1 MIKEIKI
8 ANKKAGDSH
17 PCFIIAE
24 AGSNHNGRLSLA
36 KKLVDVA
43 VLAGADA
50 VKFQHFSAEWL
61 YPQKSKTVR
70 YLKEMGIKKPIYEV
84 IKDIEISDPE
94 QWTRQLSSYCK
105 KKGIIF
111 FSFPLS
117 EQDADILSPYVPVFK
132 IGSYEITH
140 LPLIKHIAKKGKPL
154 IISTGTA
161 TIREI
166 RQAVRAAQS
175 VGNNKVCLMQC
186 TAKYPAPLDSLNTRV
201 ISALKKEFK
210 VPVGLSDHSLHPL
223 YGAAAALACGANLYE
238 KHFTL
243 SRKMKGPDHSFA
255 LEPEELAECVSL
267 IRNIEKALGS
277 ENKTLQKVEKELFNF
292 RRAVYVIKPIKAGER
307 LTKIN
312 TRILRKPGIAQ
323 KGIPPADY
331 EKVLG
336 KTAKKN
342 VKPFTLLSWALLR

>member
-1 MIKEIKI
+1 MVKI
-8 ANKKAGDSH
+8 ANKKVGDGC

-24 AGSNHNGRLSLA
+24 AGSNHNCRLSLA
-36 KKLVDVA
+36 KKLVDAA

-50 VKFQHFSAEWL
+50 VKFQHFAAERL

-70 YLKEMGIKKPIYEV
+70 YLKELGVKKPIYEV
-84 IKDIEISDPE
+84 IKDIEMSDPE
-94 QWTRQLSSYCK
+94 RWTRELASYCK

-117 EQDADILSPYVPVFK
+117 EEDADIIAPYVPVFK

-161 TIREI
+161 TIGEI

-175 VGNNKVCLMQC
+175 VGNDKVCLMQC
-186 TAKYPAPLDSLNTRV
+186 TAKYPAPLFCLNARV
-201 ISALKKEFK
+201 IQTLKKEFK

-223 YGAAAALACGANLYE
+223 YGAAAAIACGANLYE

-255 LEPEELAECVSL
+255 LEPKELQECVAM
-267 IRNIEKALGS
+267 IRSIEKALGS
-277 ENKTLQKVEKELFNF
+277 GEKKLQPVEKELFNY
-292 RRAVYVIKPIKAGER
+292 RRAVYTIKPLKAGDL
-307 LTKIN
+307 LTKEN
-312 TRILRKPGIAQ
+312 TRVLRKPGVSQ
-323 KGIPPADY
+323 KGIAPADH
-331 EKVLG
+331 ERVLG
-336 KTAKKN
+336 KKIKN
-342 VKPFTLLSWALLR
+342 NLPSFTLLKKSHLI